1 LILIN
6 YFKAKLSNEVLS
18 DLKKAFEEYDLN
30 SDGKIDKTEFMNLF
44 NKQGL
49 DFTEKELKGFVSY
62 EMFHMKS
69 L

>member
-49 DFTEKELKGFVSY
+49 DFTEKELKGFVS
-62 EMFHMKS
+62 
-69 L
+69 

>member
-1 LILIN
+1 MILIN

-49 DFTEKELKGFVSY
+49 DFTEKELKGFVS
-62 EMFHMKS
+62 
-69 L
+69 